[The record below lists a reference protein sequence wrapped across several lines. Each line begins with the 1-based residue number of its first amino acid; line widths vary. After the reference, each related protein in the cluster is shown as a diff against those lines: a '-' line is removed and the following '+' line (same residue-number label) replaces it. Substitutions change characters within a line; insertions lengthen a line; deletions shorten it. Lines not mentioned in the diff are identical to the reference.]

1 MTGKDIQNA
10 AFEKA
15 GMRGYRADQ
24 VDAYLHT
31 IAEYVDEQNEK
42 IEDLTYKLKVLAD
55 KVEEYRSDEE
65 NIREALLG
73 AQKLGSSIVNEAK
86 AKAQALAEEAQAS
99 ADEMMAQAKAKVEA
113 ITKESLQR
121 ATADLNALKREC
133 DAEQRSYEMLKK
145 EISKL
150 KANIMQQY
158 RSHIAMVMAL
168 PSIEEQKTDQEKES
182 EETLEKE
189 QAIPFASEA
198 AEKMPENLDAAP
210 KDAAEADSGEEADPM
225 QTTLAEAADMTEKA
239 EEEPGPILESRQEQ
253 ESETKASATIPF
265 ARLNEQE
272 EAHEEKQTR
281 PNYMEKFGEL
291 RFGGFNDSDHK

>member
-31 IAEYVDEQNEK
+31 VAEYVDEQNEK

-55 KVEEYRSDEE
+55 KVEEYRADEE

-86 AKAQALAEEAQAS
+86 VKAQALTEESQAA
-99 ADEMMAQAKAKVEA
+99 ADEMMAQAKAKVEV

-133 DAEQRSYEMLKK
+133 DAEQRSYELLKK
-145 EISKL
+145 EISKF
-150 KANIMQQY
+150 KSNIMQQY

-168 PSIEEQKTDQEKES
+168 PSLEEQKPEAEESAGEREQPAVEPEIKETAPVKMETAPQ
-182 EETLEKE
+182 EETE
-189 QAIPFASEA
+189 P
-198 AEKMPENLDAAP
+198 
-210 KDAAEADSGEEADPM
+210 DPL
-225 QTTLAEAADMTEKA
+225 QTTLEEAAA
-239 EEEPGPILESRQEQ
+239 AGEESSGQEQ
-253 ESETKASATIPF
+253 LTNDDPEESYDALQGDLSETIEFKRMAA
-265 ARLNEQE
+265 QE
-272 EAHEEKQTR
+272 ETHEEKTAR

-291 RFGGFNDSDHK
+291 HFGGFNATNK